1 MLVPRA
7 LSVPAILPAL
17 AALLVGPPVISPVL
31 AASSP
36 AAVFAIELAEPGVI
50 GPRPLK
56 PDEARRLALATDALR
71 REVAGRG
78 LDPVDLAPQA
88 AAIRRDAPLY
98 KCEGCAEKIAQAA
111 GAALVVY
118 GYVQRSA
125 PQVLNLNITITDVAS
140 GKVLR
145 GGQVV
150 IQGDTDETWL
160 HGVRSLIKNRLFA
173 EPLPN
178 RS

>member
-1 MLVPRA
+1 MLSLRA
-7 LSVPAILPAL
+7 LPAL
-17 AALLVGPPVISPVL
+17 AVLLVGLP
-31 AASSP
+31 AAAAPNS
-36 AAVFAIELAEPGVI
+36 AAVFGIELAEPGTF

-56 PDEARRLALATDALR
+56 PQDARRLALATDALR

-78 LDPVDLAPQA
+78 LDPVDLGPQA
-88 AAIRRDAPLY
+88 AAIRRDAPFY

-125 PQVLNLNITITDVAS
+125 PQVLNLTITVTEAES

-150 IQGDTDETWL
+150 IQGDTDDTWL
-160 HGVRSLIKNRLFA
+160 HGVRSLVKNRLFA

>member
-7 LSVPAILPAL
+7 LPAL
-17 AALLVGPPVISPVL
+17 AALLLSVP
-31 AASSP
+31 AAAAP
-36 AAVFAIELAEPGVI
+36 DAAAVFGIELAEPGTI
-50 GPRPLK
+50 GPRPLR
-56 PDEARRLALATDALR
+56 PEDARRLALASEALR

-78 LDPVDLAPQA
+78 LEPVDLGPQA

-98 KCEGCAEKIAQAA
+98 KCEGCAETIAKAA

-125 PQVLNLNITITDVAS
+125 PQVLNLTITITDADS

-150 IQGDTDETWL
+150 IQGDTDDTWL
-160 HGVRSLIKNRLFA
+160 HGVRSLVKNRLFA

>member
-1 MLVPRA
+1 MLVLRA
-7 LSVPAILPAL
+7 LPAL
-17 AALLVGPPVISPVL
+17 AALFVGLP
-31 AASSP
+31 AAAAADK
-36 AAVFAIELAEPGVI
+36 AAVFGIELAEPGTI
-50 GPRPLK
+50 GPRPLRPQDAK
-56 PDEARRLALATDALR
+56 RLALASEALR
-71 REVAGRG
+71 REVVARG
-78 LDPVDLAPQA
+78 LDPVDLGPQA

-98 KCEGCAEKIAQAA
+98 KCEGCAETIAKAA

-125 PQVLNLNITITDVAS
+125 PQVLNLTITITEAES

-150 IQGDTDETWL
+150 IQGDTDDTWL
-160 HGVRSLIKNRLFA
+160 HGVRSLVKNRLFA

>member
-1 MLVPRA
+1 MLSLRA
-7 LSVPAILPAL
+7 LPAL
-17 AALLVGPPVISPVL
+17 AALLAGLP
-31 AASSP
+31 AAAAPSSAEVSSP
-36 AAVFAIELAEPGVI
+36 AAVFGIELAEPGTI
-50 GPRPLK
+50 GPRPVK
-56 PDEARRLALATDALR
+56 PEDARRLGLASDTLR

-78 LDPVDLAPQA
+78 LVPVDLASQA
-88 AAIRRDAPLY
+88 AAIRRDAPFY

-111 GAALVVY
+111 GAAYVVY

-125 PQVLNLNITITDVAS
+125 PQVLNLTITITEAGS

-160 HGVRSLIKNRLFA
+160 HGVRSLVKNRLFA

>member
-1 MLVPRA
+1 MLVLRA
-7 LSVPAILPAL
+7 LSALAILPAL
-17 AALLVGPPVISPVL
+17 AALPAGSSAQ

-56 PDEARRLALATDALR
+56 PDEARRLALATEALR

-125 PQVLNLNITITDVAS
+125 PQVLNMTITLTDVAS

-160 HGVRSLIKNRLFA
+160 HGVRSLVKNRLFA